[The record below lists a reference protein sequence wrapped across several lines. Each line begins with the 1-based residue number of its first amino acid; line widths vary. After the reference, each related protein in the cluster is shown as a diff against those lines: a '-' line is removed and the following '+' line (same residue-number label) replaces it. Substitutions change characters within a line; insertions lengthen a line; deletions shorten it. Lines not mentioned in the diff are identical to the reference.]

1 MTRTAAKSLP
11 AGVVPPVNALVYSLA
26 LSAAGIA
33 LGFFMLGLLPGFGL
47 VFLCRSIHHVA
58 QEEDLA

>member
-33 LGFFMLGLLPGFGL
+33 LR
-47 VFLCRSIHHVA
+47 FLCWASF
-58 QEEDLA
+58 LALGWFSMP

>member
-1 MTRTAAKSLP
+1 MTRTAARPLP

-33 LGFFMLGLLPGFGL
+33 LGFFMLGL
-47 VFLCRSIHHVA
+47 FLALGWFSMP
-58 QEEDLA
+58 